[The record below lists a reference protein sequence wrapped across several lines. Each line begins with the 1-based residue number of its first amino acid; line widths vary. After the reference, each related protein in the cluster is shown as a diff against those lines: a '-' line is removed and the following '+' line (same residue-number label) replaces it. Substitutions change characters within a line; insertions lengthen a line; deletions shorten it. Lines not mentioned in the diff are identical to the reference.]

1 MIFLGDVACPDTKVA
16 VFNEAVANCKCFVNE
31 VIVLNLEGTFVDGE
45 QSFNS
50 KQVLDVF
57 LQKGKKVIISL
68 ANNHMYDYPECV
80 LPTIEYLREKGVGV
94 FGICDSDGQVKPYV
108 YEDEDDVKHAFFGHC
123 WRLYTQTNGN
133 KVNNV
138 RVVDHG
144 YDEFIEIV
152 TRYMKENPKT
162 KVYCFMHWNY
172 DLEKLPFPLHLNV
185 ARKLIDNG
193 CAAVMGSHSH
203 RPQAAEIYKEKPIV
217 YGMGNF
223 YLPSNLYFSGK
234 LSYPECSKDTYALVM
249 SANGPKIQWF
259 RTDDLQQRVPIVE
272 IGRAHV

>member
-1 MIFLGDVACPDTKVA
+1 
-16 VFNEAVANCKCFVNE
+16 
-31 VIVLNLEGTFVDGE
+31 
-45 QSFNS
+45 
-50 KQVLDVF
+50 
-57 LQKGKKVIISL
+57 
-68 ANNHMYDYPECV
+68 MYDYPERI
-80 LPTIEYLREKGVGV
+80 LPTVEYLREKGVGW
-94 FGICDSDGQVKPYV
+94 FGICENDGQVKPYV
-108 YEDEDDVKHAFFGHC
+108 YEDEEGVKHAFFGHC
-123 WRLYTQTNGN
+123 WRLYTQTNSN
-133 KVNNV
+133 MVNNV

-152 TRYMKENPKT
+152 TRYIKENPKT

-193 CAAVMGSHSH
+193 CAAVIGSHSH
-203 RPQAAEIYKEKPIV
+203 RPQSAEIYKEKPIV

-249 SANGPKIQWF
+249 SSNGPKIQWF
-259 RTDDLQQRVPIVE
+259 RTDDLQQKNPIVE
-272 IGRAHV
+272 GVVERFDGKKIASISKGLELDIPQYISYFRRNRLKKLLVPVFTDYSGYKFCIKENFAVYRVKILRKIK